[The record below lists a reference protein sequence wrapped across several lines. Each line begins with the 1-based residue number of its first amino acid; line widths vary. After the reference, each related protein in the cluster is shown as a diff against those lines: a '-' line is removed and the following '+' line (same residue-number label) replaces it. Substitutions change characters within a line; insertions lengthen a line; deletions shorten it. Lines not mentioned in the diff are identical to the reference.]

1 MMEHAMALPLA
12 AMMEHAARQDLVLSR
27 RLDGGREL
35 LVYPLPAGS
44 LLGVG
49 VLPEQAHHVD
59 PAAVLHRRGC
69 DMDRYG
75 AWLPALFDDG
85 SLYVL
90 YRCAEAE
97 AVPAGTLLAGQE
109 LLDA

>member
-1 MMEHAMALPLA
+1 MEHAMALPLA
-12 AMMEHAARQDLVLSR
+12 AMMEDAARQQLVLSR
-27 RLDGGREL
+27 RLEGGHEL

-44 LLGVG
+44 LLGIG
-49 VLPEQAHHVD
+49 VLPEHAHQID
-59 PAAVLHRRGC
+59 PAAVLHRRGR
-69 DMDRYG
+69 DMARYG

-90 YRCAEAE
+90 RRCAGAD
-97 AVPAGTLLAGQE
+97 AVPDGALLAAQE